1 MQVVSPSSEY
11 SLAPHGVWVVREEHS
26 NPAGHLIQAE
36 DPAVLISSELQATQA
51 EEALDPELGLAVP
64 AAHAV
69 LPLAPPRQL

>member
-1 MQVVSPSSEY
+1 MVK
-11 SLAPHGVWVVREEHS
+11 EEQR
-26 NPAGHLIQAE
+26 NPAGHLIQAD